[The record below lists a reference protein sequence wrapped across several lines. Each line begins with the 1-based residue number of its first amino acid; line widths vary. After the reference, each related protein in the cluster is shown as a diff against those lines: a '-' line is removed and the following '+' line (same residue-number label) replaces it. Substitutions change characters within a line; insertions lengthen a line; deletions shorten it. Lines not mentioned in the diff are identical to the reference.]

1 MRRTLRAIGLGAVA
15 ASLGFGALLSA
26 PPANAATTTIVIW
39 TDENRSAS
47 VRELF
52 ANGYKGYTVQVVVK
66 DFGQIRDDLSK
77 VTESAAPD
85 VIVGAHDWVG
95 ELAANGSIV
104 KLNVPAKAVRETATY
119 ALQGF
124 RYGSGIYGMP
134 TQIENVALVTN
145 ASLIKTQPKTFAELS
160 KMALALKKAGKV
172 TVPFAVPQG
181 ANGDAYHMYPLFSG
195 LGGYIFGTNPS
206 GSVNPKK
213 VGLDNATFRKNQNL
227 INAWNKSGLINS
239 KVDYGIAKDAF
250 VAGKAPFW
258 ITGPWEINDTIKK
271 LGFKYRITAVPTIVD
286 GITPVPFLGAQG
298 FMVTK
303 FAAIHGVQIG
313 ANSLVAEYMSTAPA
327 QAKLAA
333 ANGRTPAN
341 LIAAKAVSDPQ
352 LKAFGA
358 AGVGGVP
365 MPNVPQMASVWSAL
379 GGAWVNSTKGAGATP
394 AQKAFA
400 QAQATVVKAIG

>member
-1 MRRTLRAIGLGAVA
+1 MRRSLRAIVA
-15 ASLGFGALLSA
+15 ASAVASVAFGSLLAA
-26 PPANAATTTIVIW
+26 PVAQAADNKIVIW
-39 TDENRSAS
+39 TDENRAAS

-52 ANGYKGYTVQVVVK
+52 ANGYKGYTVEVVVK
-66 DFGQIRDDLSK
+66 DFGAIRDDLSK
-77 VTESAAPD
+77 VTDTAAPD

-104 KLNVPAKAVRETATY
+104 RLNISKKAIQETATY

-124 RYGSGIYGMP
+124 RYGAGVYGMP
-134 TQIENVALVTN
+134 TQIENVAMITN
-145 ASLIKTQPKTFAELS
+145 AGLVKTQPKTFDAVSVE
-160 KMALALKKAGKV
+160 ALALKKAGKA

-195 LGGYIFGTNPS
+195 LGGYVFATNPS

-213 VGLDNATFRKNQNL
+213 VGLDNPTFRKNQEI
-227 INAWNKSGLINS
+227 INGWNKTGLINS

-258 ITGPWEINDTIKK
+258 ITGPWELDALKALK
-271 LGFKYRITAVPTIVD
+271 FKYRITAVPAIVN

-303 FAAIHGVQIG
+303 FAATHGVQTG
-313 ANSLVAEYMSTAPA
+313 ANSLVAEYMATAPA

-341 LIAAKAVSDPQ
+341 LVAAKAVSDPV
-352 LKAFGA
+352 LKAFGS

-379 GGAWVNSTKGAGATP
+379 GGAWVNSTKGAGAVP